1 MREGTVVTLAEREEI
16 EDRLKEVVS
25 SWLRY

>member
-1 MREGTVVTLAEREEI
+1 VVAVAEREEI
-16 EDRLKEVVS
+16 EDRLREVVS